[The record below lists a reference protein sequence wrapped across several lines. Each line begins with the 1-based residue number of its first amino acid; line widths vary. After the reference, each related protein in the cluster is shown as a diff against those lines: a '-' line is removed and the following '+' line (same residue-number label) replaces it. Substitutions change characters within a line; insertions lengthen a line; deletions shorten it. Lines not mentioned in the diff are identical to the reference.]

1 LGSGVTVGLYRTEV
15 VLECDR
21 IFPLAVAFVGAVCWF
36 RVVVSLGADV
46 RERGGAN
53 ATPHI
58 FSTPAAF
65 SGDAR
70 VPEDVIAIISP
81 PDERGV
87 L

>member
-1 LGSGVTVGLYRTEV
+1 MS
-15 VLECDR
+15 
-21 IFPLAVAFVGAVCWF
+21 
-36 RVVVSLGADV
+36 V
-46 RERGGAN
+46 REEGGAN

>member
-1 LGSGVTVGLYRTEV
+1 M
-15 VLECDR
+15 LECDR
-21 IFPLAVAFVGAVCWF
+21 IFPPAVAFVVAVCWF

-46 RERGGAN
+46 SERGAN

-58 FSTPAAF
+58 CSTPAAF